1 MFSKSPS
8 IAYKKRILIVGQ
20 RHSIPSFAC
29 NAPLRKRRE
38 NAEEARTPSSKR
50 KNLAV
55 GQLQLAAALSFSLT
69 LKCNE
74 KASTQDRRLFDHAAS
89 PAR

>member
-1 MFSKSPS
+1 MFASANAESK
-8 IAYKKRILIVGQ
+8 Q
-20 RHSIPSFAC
+20 
-29 NAPLRKRRE
+29 E

-55 GQLQLAAALSFSLT
+55 GQLQLAAPLSFSLA

-74 KASTQDRRLFDHAAS
+74 KASTQNRRLFDHAAS